1 MISNQKPWEECL
13 LSSELDGREKSVEN
27 LEENE
32 ERGRKAAGRREFA
45 LLSPGQRREP
55 ELKRA
60 TLDQRFRTAAST

>member
-45 LLSPGQRREP
+45 LLSPGQRRE
-55 ELKRA
+55 LKRA
-60 TLDQRFRTAAST
+60 TLDQRFHTAAST

>member
-45 LLSPGQRREP
+45 LLSPGQRRE
-55 ELKRA
+55 LKRA